1 MALILA
7 IRFSRGF
14 TIFVT
19 DNESV
24 SAGWYSKRFL
34 DSKGENQDLWHE
46 LGQLAERRD
55 FSEVVVLQVPSHIP
69 AAQAVS
75 GPHPLWLVL
84 GNTAADELAGTA
96 AKENRVPASVRSRI
110 AQVEHKAILVRKRLL
125 RPTLDAMVAEKTV
138 PS

>member
-46 LGQLAERRD
+46 LGQLAEQRE
-55 FSEVVVLQVPSHIP
+55 FSEVVVLQVPSHIS

-75 GPHPLWLVL
+75 GTHPLWLVL

-96 AKENRVPASVRSRI
+96 ANSSA
-110 AQVEHKAILVRKRLL
+110 A
-125 RPTLDAMVAEKTV
+125 
-138 PS
+138 